1 MSIIRLAAGLPRRR
15 RPVNST
21 LGVKSPMRFLH
32 IKGVNAKADFAQENG
47 IDYRYRLEITR
58 VGAARAP
65 LTACFIMQ
73 NPSYAGEQE
82 ADKSVQFL
90 EKNVFELNLP
100 EFNDVGCLVVVNQ
113 YARIQ
118 TNGFLGLP
126 SDVGLRNDQTIR
138 EAIRDSEIVVVA
150 WGSSNRFEDRKRFI
164 LDLIKKSTD
173 KTIYK
178 TKMHPSRGRYASF
191 ILPFD
196 A

>member
-1 MSIIRLAAGLPRRR
+1 
-15 RPVNST
+15 
-21 LGVKSPMRFLH
+21 MRFLH
-32 IKGVNAKADFAQENG
+32 INGVTAKADFAQENG
-47 IDYRYRLEITR
+47 VDYRYRLEVMR
-58 VGAARAP
+58 VGASRTP
-65 LTACFIMQ
+65 PTACFIMQ

-100 EFNDVGCLVVVNQ
+100 EFKGVERLVVVNQ

-126 SDVGLRNDQTIR
+126 SDVGLRNDKAIHD
-138 EAIRDSEIVVVA
+138 AIRDSEILVIA

-164 LDLIKKSTD
+164 LDLVNKSSG
-173 KTIYK
+173 KTVYK
-178 TKMHPSRGRYASF
+178 TKMHPSRGQYAGF
-191 ILPFD
+191 ILPLD